1 MNKILTVRHMDD
13 VNALREHGFN
23 GPLQKGQEEL
33 LTSIVSGIETEI
45 KNETTVRILY
55 TSKTRRIKE
64 TALGIAECLGKKYSV
79 IMEDDLRLESIDR
92 GELILPEIYQDG
104 DWFSPLDDA
113 WEYANDEMF
122 LYKNIFYRFGD
133 HFHGKYPKLSESFSK
148 PGNSFGES
156 LVKKF
161 SLICDLIN
169 RKEAAE
175 LVVIVGQSDLPL
187 LLLELMVLANEL
199 EGVTAQNLPYV
210 YWDRYK
216 SNLPRETAYDREG
229 IEFGQVEI
237 FDLSTIIETGMAKI
251 IQKSYLLLCEQSEC
265 IQVGVKIK
273 TGKER

>member
-1 MNKILTVRHMDD
+1 MDD

-23 GPLQKGQEEL
+23 GPLQEGQEEL
-33 LTSIVSGIETEI
+33 LTSIVGGIEAEI
-45 KNETTVRILY
+45 KNKTTIRILY

-79 IMEDDLRLESIDR
+79 TMEDDLRLESIDR

-122 LYKNIFYRFGD
+122 LHKNIFYRFGD
-133 HFHGKYPKLSESFSK
+133 HFHVKYPKLSESFSK

-156 LVKKF
+156 LLKKF
-161 SLICDLIN
+161 SLLCDLIN
-169 RKEAAE
+169 RKEDDE
-175 LVVIVGQSDLPL
+175 LVVVVGQSDLPL
-187 LLLELMVLANEL
+187 LLLELMVLTNEI
-199 EGVTAQNLPYV
+199 EGVTAENLPYI

-229 IEFGQVEI
+229 VEFGQVEV
-237 FDLSTIIETGMAKI
+237 FNLSPIIKTGMAKI
-251 IQKSYLLLCEQSEC
+251 IWESYLLLCGQG
-265 IQVGVKIK
+265 Q
-273 TGKER
+273 